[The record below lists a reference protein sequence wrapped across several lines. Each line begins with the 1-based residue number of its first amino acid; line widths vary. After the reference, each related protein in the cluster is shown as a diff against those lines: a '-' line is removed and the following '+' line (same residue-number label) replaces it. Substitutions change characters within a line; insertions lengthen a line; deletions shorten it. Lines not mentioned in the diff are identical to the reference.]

1 VTVLAQSVGQLQ
13 DTWVAMQRF
22 LPRLLAFLVVLVVG
36 YVVARLLARAVA
48 AMLARTGFEHAVQRG
63 GVGQVLA
70 RSGYDAGTLLSKVV
84 FFGLLLL
91 VLQLAFAVFGPNPV
105 SASLAGVIAFLPRL
119 FVAMVIVVLAAAI
132 AAGARELVVAQ
143 IGELSYGHL
152 LAGSAYALIL
162 GIGVFAALDQLQIA
176 PAIVNGLFYGLITII
191 VGVTIVAVGGGG
203 IAPMRQRWE
212 QALTRMDTEAVRMRE
227 AAQHQREQR
236 AAAEERERQ
245 ARVALEEQQRQRD
258 EQEHVVTREREAAER
273 DELERQERE
282 AAEVHARRAR
292 EEQERRTAREFE
304 ALAQQ
309 GVYTEEQLRA
319 ARELAE
325 FEQQH
330 ASDGQAEPGF
340 ERLDVYTG
348 DRRRSTREPAQH
360 DNDDLQRHAPQAEG
374 NGPEHDDF
382 TGDQRQA
389 AWELEAFRQEEVA
402 VEQQR
407 QARER
412 DTART
417 QDFNFFERDVEFLQP
432 SHRPPLHDEDAAAQQ
447 PDNAAGL
454 EYRRRPRTARRSP
467 AEQERPPIRYWDT
480 ESQPAQ
486 RRHDPP
492 NDERTGSDDVEPT
505 RPIERTPWDA
515 PDR

>member
-1 VTVLAQSVGQLQ
+1 MTVLAQSVGQLQ

-63 GVGQVLA
+63 GVRQVLA

-105 SASLAGVIAFLPRL
+105 SASLAGIIAFLPRL

-143 IGELSYGHL
+143 IGDLSYGHL
-152 LAGSAYALIL
+152 LGGSAYALIL

-227 AAQHQREQR
+227 AAQYQREQR

-258 EQEHVVTREREAAER
+258 EQEHVATQEREAAER
-273 DELERQERE
+273 EELERQERE

-330 ASDGQAEPGF
+330 ASDGPTDPDL
-340 ERLDVYTG
+340 ERLDVYSG
-348 DRRRSTREPAQH
+348 DRRRSTREPAQPGY
-360 DNDDLQRHAPQAEG
+360 DDLQRQAPQAEG
-374 NGPEHDDF
+374 NGPEQNDF

-417 QDFNFFERDVEFLQP
+417 QDFDFFEQDVEFLQP
-432 SHRPPLHDEDAAAQQ
+432 SHRPPLDDEDAAAQR
-447 PDNAAGL
+447 PDNAAGF
-454 EYRRRPRTARRSP
+454 EYRRRLRTARRSP